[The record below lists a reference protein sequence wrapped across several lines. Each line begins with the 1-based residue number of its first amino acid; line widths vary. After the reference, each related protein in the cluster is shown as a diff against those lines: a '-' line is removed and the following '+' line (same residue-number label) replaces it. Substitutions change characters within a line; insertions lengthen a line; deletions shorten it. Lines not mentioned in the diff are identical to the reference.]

1 MMCKGACGWL
11 CDACGGE
18 RRATTRNAVWET
30 VVCAARPWGP
40 YYTRRALHR
49 AEPGVGRVTA
59 RVAPRGVHKR
69 ARATA
74 SRGQGDRQQRAGRPP
89 AGRATASR
97 GQGDRQ
103 RAGRPPAGRAT
114 ARVAPTL
121 SGWAHRTARGGDSS
135 GPSTLTG
142 GPMGGHRLLVH
153 VKSGTMIL
161 EHLPSEAQHHSA

>member
-89 AGRATASR
+89 AEGRATAS
-97 GQGDRQ
+97 GQ
-103 RAGRPPAGRAT
+103 RAGRPPGS
-114 ARVAPTL
+114 P
-121 SGWAHRTARGGDSS
+121 
-135 GPSTLTG
+135 
-142 GPMGGHRLLVH
+142 
-153 VKSGTMIL
+153 
-161 EHLPSEAQHHSA
+161 LPSPDGPTERRGEATRRAHPRLPGARWAATVFSCTSSPAQ